1 MSSSILEF
9 DPLYSVPYKEIKA
22 RKDRWRERDIH
33 KKRKI
38 ERKGKRER
46 ERRITE
52 KICKE
57 SDRSFETVVFSN
69 SMFCTT
75 TG

>member
-9 DPLYSVPYKEIKA
+9 DPFYSVPYKEIKA
-22 RKDRWRERDIH
+22 RKDRWRERDIY

-46 ERRITE
+46 EKNNGKDMQRERQ
-52 KICKE
+52 K
-57 SDRSFETVVFSN
+57 F
-69 SMFCTT
+69 
-75 TG
+75 